1 MNTVDTKADPGVTV
15 HAPQRAHTHAHTCTH
30 TRTHVHAHVH
40 TRTCAHTCTHT
51 HVPGKGVQMPAG
63 KTRRFTQ
70 GPRRGP
76 RMQYLQA
83 LGIHDPL
90 NLEKEEGLN
99 SVMLVGKGRG
109 WRRP

>member
-30 TRTHVHAHVH
+30 TRTRAHTHMCTHVH
-40 TRTCAHTCTHT
+40 THTRPRQGGADASREDQAVHT
-51 HVPGKGVQMPAG
+51 
-63 KTRRFTQ
+63 